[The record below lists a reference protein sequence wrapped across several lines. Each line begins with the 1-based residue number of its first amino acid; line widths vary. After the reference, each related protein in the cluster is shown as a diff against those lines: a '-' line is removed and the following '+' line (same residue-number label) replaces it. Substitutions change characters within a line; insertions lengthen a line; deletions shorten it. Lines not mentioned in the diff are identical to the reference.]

1 MSIIPLQRSAYG
13 IDFSDPRHFT
23 SPKDIQ
29 NALEGLARYL
39 TKDNFAR
46 VLEDLLF
53 EKALAIELVL
63 AGLPD
68 SLPLNVWIIKNFPA
82 TFIEYDASIAS
93 KILLRLSLFFIFHR
107 LGIDSELLSRYHRD
121 VEATPKLLSTLSSLH
136 FGDDQSGNDVE
147 EDVDPNPHFFKI
159 KARGKTK
166 RSRQVA
172 NALMLSNSKS
182 DTKILSDFSF
192 AIPHNQEEVE
202 EVRSQVIANAKSIL
216 QFFLTTIRGPDIV
229 DYLQKTFLASDQ
241 SLSPVEILSP
251 IPEVTLDEAI
261 GAEAKASSAY
271 PLVQPMKS
279 ALHFNSVVGFGE
291 WRILIST
298 RADRDLREG
307 RRRDPKTFKITVKK
321 IRELSNGHF
330 SDNNQKRLNGPKTDV
345 PIFEAKMTRD
355 TRLVYQ
361 VDSVSDYDSQVERQ
375 VLRIFGIY
383 THAQLDNR
391 LWESIG
397 RQLGSKGKEYRR
409 RCIYRERATGTSDS
423 VFRPASFPPLE
434 TEATEIMAGMSLPP
448 DDLEQELLHSIL
460 ADLDVAF
467 PFQVSPH
474 EREIIEHRQS
484 CYVLGRSGT
493 GKTTTM
499 LFKMLWIERTF
510 QTNSND
516 VPRPRQMF
524 VTKSRVL
531 AGKVEEYFLKLLES
545 LNVTSQSPENLRK
558 LVLAK
563 RNQTDDDNLVDLDD
577 EDNWRSDLPRKFS
590 ELQDSHFP
598 LFLTFD
604 RLCDL
609 IEADFDVSEKGYS
622 HKENQEPRTF
632 VSYELFQ
639 NHYWPHFPQ
648 RLIKG
653 LDPALVFSEVMGIIK
668 GSENT
673 TTSDRGYLDRKTY
686 EELSERT
693 QSTFATQRSTIYSI
707 FEAYQIQKRQQEN
720 YDAADRAHGILRVFR
735 TPSRGMTG
743 QKVDYIYVD
752 EAQDNLLI
760 DALLLRS
767 LCHNKDG
774 LFWAGDTAQTISVGS
789 AFRFNDLKA
798 FLFRVEKH
806 ATEKLL
812 FPKTFVNISSQSPP
826 KTFQLATNY
835 RSHSGIVN
843 CAQSVIELI
852 TNFWPYSIDTLA
864 PEKGIVDGLRP
875 IFLNG
880 WNDDNVRYEQF
891 LFGSSGSHIEFGAQ
905 QCILVRN
912 ESARLKLQEQVGNV
926 GLIMTLYDSKG
937 LEFNDVLLFNFFED
951 SSVDSSQW
959 RLLLTATNSVEI
971 TEGSIPVAAPQFDRI
986 RHASICAELKFLY
999 VAITRARKNLWI
1011 ADQSSK
1017 GEPMRVFW
1025 TKRNLV
1031 HNCTPC
1037 TDMPRLAVSSSREE
1051 WASKG
1056 KELFERKKFFQAKH
1070 CYERASMPREMAI
1083 ANAYYLRGE
1092 ARKIPS
1098 GDSRHLK
1105 EQRHREF
1112 IKAAEAFLGC
1122 AQEAGKNRTVYF
1134 RCAAECLELA
1144 AEVLQAANTYLEA
1157 HEYNIAA
1164 KLFRKLGLF
1173 DEAVD
1178 VIKTCKEYMQSD
1190 IVENIKE
1197 VARLFYFREER
1208 LEKARELFST
1218 DEEELEY
1225 LEDLDLGI
1233 TRAKVL
1239 VSLGR
1244 PAKAAALHLDEGRTE
1259 EAIPLF
1265 LQDSL
1270 WDSVSYGTVPGKNG
1284 ISRFIDWSN
1293 CLNVDLIDFNDL
1305 NEISMFKAIIA
1316 YDKFNLARL
1325 AHVFLG
1331 TSNTSAATL
1340 CLYHYFRIVPR
1351 LRTMTSEDL
1360 AEILHLFL
1368 AYIRLLYELAF
1379 QLDPRVPSVQTLF
1392 GIRYTSSV
1400 DDFFIP
1406 SGTFLYNILIIK
1418 RWGVL
1423 SEGISIVG
1431 WELCQTLSHALR
1443 GELQARIL
1451 EQIDQCRHATQFSPC
1466 LTYNTQGKWYN
1477 TRVRLNLQ
1485 QVLIL
1490 QTLYSTGAAPTEKI
1504 EMKKMKRIYL
1514 SQLYEAFNPPFFY
1527 LGTQTLLHPESIP
1540 EFQRGIQVVKE
1551 WLRDVTYSLDIH
1563 PQTLFLTNFLRI
1575 SNLALVFDPRDAL
1588 KFLWNA
1594 PCLFPPFV
1602 APPYLRAHEG
1612 GFMLCEL
1619 LGFLDGSKEWS
1630 ISAGFLSVCH
1640 IIDSKLPINISDIC
1654 TLIEHLCGACVI
1666 SYGQYRKRG
1675 FHGVTLPR
1683 SWLLHHLSHQANAQ
1697 VKFVPPY
1704 PYVMPRIAV
1713 LLETIYSGSS
1723 ADYLLFGNSN
1733 LANISGVR
1741 AVFITRMCVVEPYF
1755 LLFLVGYNIPQL
1767 TLRTSIQRVL
1777 ASINRIDRKF
1787 HHLYRDYVC
1796 ARGWGELVRALRKTP
1811 QGSLVDELVQLH
1823 DLGRE
1828 AVPSRPVH
1836 GVRIVPFK
1844 VNEDLLQLLGA
1855 SSLPLEETASSDSNV
1870 LQQEQEPLIAAQAED
1885 STEHGVDLVEL
1896 DELEETHEG
1905 EIDGTAEGD
1914 GFGDNHSHMIISAD
1928 MPQAQPPS
1936 EDEQHAALMI
1946 LKIYRRIRLR
1956 RGHGARTRSTPS
1968 IIKIFVACL
1977 KLSPELS
1984 WDKNP
1989 SYRFVYLWSLPHLLV
2004 CFDIAHAAT
2013 SSQKRIFKKHLLED
2027 RHENLDRLGN
2037 RMNEIVKLAK
2047 HLRRLQKTL
2056 EPTSELHRRC
2066 DIAELRRAVEETVE
2080 LLQAPLFATLEGL
2093 QKNLDIAVK
2102 GILTPRQPP
2111 KTLPKPD
2118 LVWEE
2123 DI

>member
-1 MSIIPLQRSAYG
+1 
-13 IDFSDPRHFT
+13 
-23 SPKDIQ
+23 
-29 NALEGLARYL
+29 
-39 TKDNFAR
+39 
-46 VLEDLLF
+46 
-53 EKALAIELVL
+53 
-63 AGLPD
+63 
-68 SLPLNVWIIKNFPA
+68 
-82 TFIEYDASIAS
+82 
-93 KILLRLSLFFIFHR
+93 
-107 LGIDSELLSRYHRD
+107 
-121 VEATPKLLSTLSSLH
+121 
-136 FGDDQSGNDVE
+136 
-147 EDVDPNPHFFKI
+147 
-159 KARGKTK
+159 
-166 RSRQVA
+166 
-172 NALMLSNSKS
+172 
-182 DTKILSDFSF
+182 
-192 AIPHNQEEVE
+192 
-202 EVRSQVIANAKSIL
+202 
-216 QFFLTTIRGPDIV
+216 
-229 DYLQKTFLASDQ
+229 
-241 SLSPVEILSP
+241 
-251 IPEVTLDEAI
+251 
-261 GAEAKASSAY
+261 
-271 PLVQPMKS
+271 
-279 ALHFNSVVGFGE
+279 
-291 WRILIST
+291 
-298 RADRDLREG
+298 
-307 RRRDPKTFKITVKK
+307 
-321 IRELSNGHF
+321 
-330 SDNNQKRLNGPKTDV
+330 
-345 PIFEAKMTRD
+345 
-355 TRLVYQ
+355 
-361 VDSVSDYDSQVERQ
+361 
-375 VLRIFGIY
+375 
-383 THAQLDNR
+383 
-391 LWESIG
+391 
-397 RQLGSKGKEYRR
+397 
-409 RCIYRERATGTSDS
+409 
-423 VFRPASFPPLE
+423 
-434 TEATEIMAGMSLPP
+434 
-448 DDLEQELLHSIL
+448 
-460 ADLDVAF
+460 
-467 PFQVSPH
+467 
-474 EREIIEHRQS
+474 
-484 CYVLGRSGT
+484 
-493 GKTTTM
+493 
-499 LFKMLWIERTF
+499 
-510 QTNSND
+510 
-516 VPRPRQMF
+516 
-524 VTKSRVL
+524 
-531 AGKVEEYFLKLLES
+531 
-545 LNVTSQSPENLRK
+545 
-558 LVLAK
+558 
-563 RNQTDDDNLVDLDD
+563 
-577 EDNWRSDLPRKFS
+577 
-590 ELQDSHFP
+590 
-598 LFLTFD
+598 
-604 RLCDL
+604 
-609 IEADFDVSEKGYS
+609 
-622 HKENQEPRTF
+622 
-632 VSYELFQ
+632 
-639 NHYWPHFPQ
+639 
-648 RLIKG
+648 
-653 LDPALVFSEVMGIIK
+653 
-668 GSENT
+668 
-673 TTSDRGYLDRKTY
+673 
-686 EELSERT
+686 
-693 QSTFATQRSTIYSI
+693 
-707 FEAYQIQKRQQEN
+707 
-720 YDAADRAHGILRVFR
+720 
-735 TPSRGMTG
+735 
-743 QKVDYIYVD
+743 
-752 EAQDNLLI
+752 
-760 DALLLRS
+760 
-767 LCHNKDG
+767 
-774 LFWAGDTAQTISVGS
+774 
-789 AFRFNDLKA
+789 
-798 FLFRVEKH
+798 
-806 ATEKLL
+806 
-812 FPKTFVNISSQSPP
+812 
-826 KTFQLATNY
+826 
-835 RSHSGIVN
+835 
-843 CAQSVIELI
+843 
-852 TNFWPYSIDTLA
+852 
-864 PEKGIVDGLRP
+864 
-875 IFLNG
+875 
-880 WNDDNVRYEQF
+880 
-891 LFGSSGSHIEFGAQ
+891 
-905 QCILVRN
+905 
-912 ESARLKLQEQVGNV
+912 
-926 GLIMTLYDSKG
+926 
-937 LEFNDVLLFNFFED
+937 
-951 SSVDSSQW
+951 
-959 RLLLTATNSVEI
+959 
-971 TEGSIPVAAPQFDRI
+971 
-986 RHASICAELKFLY
+986 
-999 VAITRARKNLWI
+999 
-1011 ADQSSK
+1011 
-1017 GEPMRVFW
+1017 MRVFW

-1265 LQDSL
+1265 LQDSQSIDSTRQACSCILQGL

-1423 SEGISIVG
+1423 SEGISI
-1431 WELCQTLSHALR
+1431 
-1443 GELQARIL
+1443 
-1451 EQIDQCRHATQFSPC
+1451 
-1466 LTYNTQGKWYN
+1466 
-1477 TRVRLNLQ
+1477 
-1485 QVLIL
+1485 
-1490 QTLYSTGAAPTEKI
+1490 TLYSTGAAPTEKI

-1527 LGTQTLLHPESIP
+1527 LGTQTLLHPEYIP

-1741 AVFITRMCVVEPYF
+1741 AVFITRICRAIF
-1755 LLFLVGYNIPQL
+1755 LLGYNIPQL